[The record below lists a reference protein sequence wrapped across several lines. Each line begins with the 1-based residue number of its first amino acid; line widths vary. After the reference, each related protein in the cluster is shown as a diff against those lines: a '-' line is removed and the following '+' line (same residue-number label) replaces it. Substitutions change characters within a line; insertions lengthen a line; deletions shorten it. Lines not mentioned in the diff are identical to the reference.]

1 MIIVIIVIILVLII
15 PLTCLYLLIRNEFV
29 CDYLIDLCDRI
40 YIQGNKDIENSHKP
54 IFYYTD
60 MPTYERVLFSFKP
73 IKDKYW
79 LSEEFI
85 EWLNR

>member
-1 MIIVIIVIILVLII
+1 MIIVIILLGLLV
-15 PLTCLYLLIRNEFV
+15 TSCLYLLIRNQFV
-29 CDYLIDLCDRI
+29 CDYLIDLSERI
-40 YIQGNKDIENSHKP
+40 YVQAHKDIENSGKP
-54 IFYYTD
+54 LFYYTD
-60 MPTYERVLFSFKP
+60 IPTYERVLFSLKP